1 MEVDNGLS
9 TYVIVIPN
17 FRKKLR
23 EANVGEVVSTKK
35 FMIQESMFTIDLYI
49 AGDEIN
55 SWGHL
60 SLFLTNESA
69 WKVRAVTKVS
79 VIVTNSEVR
88 SVKRFLLFSDGPDGE
103 IFQSKNADKPERSLG
118 WAKCVP
124 HSRCFISDFLS
135 TDGALTLNVTVQ
147 VLAEFAEA
155 QLSDSDDMKRF
166 LLPSQDQE
174 KSNGPTIQKYL
185 EDLAIIKGV
194 DQEPPASA
202 ANEEM
207 GQDLSNQL
215 AALEEAT
222 EMKFAVMEQNN
233 QKQLEALEQ
242 GFQEKLLALEQRLAS
257 QTAELSDVKAKLLN
271 VETGII
277 AANDNHKRAIIPE
290 VESKNNS
297 SQRIPFNILC
307 FR

>member
-1 MEVDNGLS
+1 MNVISEEYMEVDNGLS

-60 SLFLTNESA
+60 SLFLTNES
-69 WKVRAVTKVS
+69 
-79 VIVTNSEVR
+79 
-88 SVKRFLLFSDGPDGE
+88 
-103 IFQSKNADKPERSLG
+103 
-118 WAKCVP
+118 
-124 HSRCFISDFLS
+124 
-135 TDGALTLNVTVQ
+135 
-147 VLAEFAEA
+147 
-155 QLSDSDDMKRF
+155 
-166 LLPSQDQE
+166 
-174 KSNGPTIQKYL
+174 
-185 EDLAIIKGV
+185 
-194 DQEPPASA
+194 
-202 ANEEM
+202 
-207 GQDLSNQL
+207 
-215 AALEEAT
+215 
-222 EMKFAVMEQNN
+222 EQNN

-242 GFQEKLLALEQRLAS
+242 VFQGKLLALEQRLAS

-277 AANDNHKRAIIPE
+277 TAKDNHKRAIIPE